1 MPNSRTP
8 RIARRIIRSLF
19 LLLILA
25 VNVLLIWRM
34 CSTGIP
40 DGIRNLT
47 LTPTLTEAYRE
58 SGKDL
63 TFRYQEQNSIT
74 RAENNAGYFSVESA
88 VFIPEAHQVQIVFRY
103 NNSTLRH
110 LMEDYGLE
118 ELPDKA
124 ETWFDVTVAATTDR
138 TPDNREDNQDPEQ
151 LLLTRYHATSFTRE
165 TTTLYT
171 YYRYVFDGVDV
182 EPDTVGVFVDVYYKE
197 DIDYERNAYG
207 TLCIYDDESEWKSY
221 RLTSADKKNLE
232 AAAQKGNE
240 EQ

>member
-8 RIARRIIRSLF
+8 RIVGRIIKSLF

-40 DGIRNLT
+40 DGIKNLT
-47 LTPTLTEAYRE
+47 ITSPLADAYRK

-63 TFRYQEQNSIT
+63 TFCYQEQNSIT

-110 LMEDYGLE
+110 LAEDYGLE
-118 ELPDKA
+118 EIPEKA
-124 ETWFDVTVAATTDR
+124 ETWFDVTLAATTDR
-138 TPDNREDNQDPEQ
+138 TPDNREDNQDPEK
-151 LLLTRYHATSFTRE
+151 LLLTRYTASSATRD

-171 YYRYVFDGVDV
+171 YYRYVFEGVDV
-182 EPDTVGVFVDVYYKE
+182 KPDTVGVFVDVYYKG

-221 RLTSADKKNLE
+221 RLTSEDKKHLE
-232 AAAQKGNE
+232 EAAQKGNE